1 MSDNIIEVKG
11 VIRDF
16 PVSGG
21 YFRALKDV
29 NADFPKGKLTI
40 LKGRSGSGKTTLL
53 NILGALDLPTSG
65 TVLFDGEDIS
75 RMSEK
80 QRSILRRVRTGYVFQ
95 SVALVPMMTAQENVE
110 FALRMAGYKGDRRE
124 RALKCLEMV
133 GLEKRAAHLPQELSG
148 GEQQRIAI
156 ARAISHKPGVIYAD
170 EPTGALDTDS
180 GLRVVKLFKDLI
192 AAEGVSIIMT
202 THDPGLMEIG
212 DTVYEIED
220 GAIKHE

>member
-80 QRSILRRVRTGYVFQ
+80 QRSLLRRIRTGYVFQ